1 LRDRRESTAG
11 SVAIPAAAFAAT
23 AATAAIATTAAATAT
38 AAAAAAESTATATAA
53 TTTTVPAT
61 TTAAAT
67 LFARTCF
74 VDGESAATV
83 LVTVERL
90 YGGIGLGIVGHF
102 DKAKTLAAARVA
114 IVDDLCRNNLPV
126 SSEKLL
132 KLRAINAVAQI
143 PHIQLLT
150 HWNLLENGY

>member
-1 LRDRRESTAG
+1 MAG
-11 SVAIPAAAFAAT
+11 LVAIATTTAVATT
-23 AATAAIATTAAATAT
+23 AATAAVATAT
-38 AAAAAAESTATATAA
+38 AAAAAATTTTEPAPTATAA
-53 TTTTVPAT
+53 ATTTVPT
-61 TTAAAT
+61 TTAAAAAT
-67 LFARTCF
+67 LFARTSLI
-74 VDGESAATV
+74 DGESAATV

-90 YGGIGLGIVGHF
+90 NGGLGFGVVRHF

-143 PHIQLLT
+143 PHVQLLT
-150 HWNLLENGY
+150 HWNLLNNGY